1 MPSLKHRKN
10 KKRYTKS
17 KPSKKNNLKFWRKY
31 RLGFRTKA
39 QAKRA
44 FEKSKKN

>member
-10 KKRYTKS
+10 KKRYAKS
-17 KPSKKNNLKFWRKY
+17 KLSKKNDWKFWRKY
-31 RLGFRTKA
+31 RLGFKSKA

-44 FEKSKKN
+44 FKNRKKD

>member
-10 KKRYTKS
+10 KTHYAKS
-17 KPSKKNNLKFWRKY
+17 KPSKKNNSKFWRKY

-44 FEKSKKN
+44 FMNSKKD